1 MLEIKFPIKITKEL
15 IESKISQETL
25 MSTYYGVPI
34 KKGLF
39 KAKNRID
46 HRPTVSYY
54 KNSKGRI
61 IVKDFGSDYTGDWIY
76 VVILQQTILE
86 FNLFLN

>member
-1 MLEIKFPIKITKEL
+1 MMLEIKFPIKITKEL

-39 KAKNRID
+39 KIEIK
-46 HRPTVSYY
+46 
-54 KNSKGRI
+54 K
-61 IVKDFGSDYTGDWIY
+61 
-76 VVILQQTILE
+76 
-86 FNLFLN
+86 